1 MAEPVLEPAAEP
13 VADPVVEPVPEPVP
27 EPVGGPEV
35 LWWQQFY
42 LDERLRAIDGP
53 DYLRCMYIIPQWR
66 SRILDWSHVYVRRDN
81 RRHRRF
87 GLLEVRKENEVWL
100 HDVTL
105 RRPEDEVER
114 VGDPE
119 NVERN
124 LGLMREFLDTGR
136 VTRLD
141 ALDTFD
147 FYSCVFIV
155 REFRRDLASG
165 QLTHDPLRGF
175 TVTESAGS
183 IWLQPGFMMQGLQ
196 ALDPET
202 YPQDNSRLNL
212 QASLLDET
220 TISRITEFLDTGRLQ
235 LSDGLVFIGV
245 RDPFGA
251 QLDADATA
259 FAAQTAAEWRA
270 AARNAVREG
279 VEARWGFGEVVIL
292 VVLMVL
298 VVLVALVV
306 LVGSEPLSG
315 FDRIQGDG
323 VVSLTSNSLTI
334 VSRDVVSVM
343 VLASDLD
350 DLEIDLIHEFL
361 DNGRVLLESDFTF
374 VSIRGT
380 RRAAARTPVFQDPTN
395 QEYQDEMRR
404 QEEDIFRAGNYRS
417 ADSGSGAPAEGAE
430 DDKADPKP
438 VSQNQSPA

>member
-105 RRPEDEVER
+105 RRPE
-114 VGDPE
+114 
-119 NVERN
+119 
-124 LGLMREFLDTGR
+124 
-136 VTRLD
+136 
-141 ALDTFD
+141 
-147 FYSCVFIV
+147 
-155 REFRRDLASG
+155 
-165 QLTHDPLRGF
+165 PLRGF